1 MGTVLV
7 QPFALT
13 LNIVYKLNDSA
24 VSINLSVAAELF
36 LDGFRHDWG
45 GQFFRI
51 VWHGLP
57 CVRK

>member
-36 LDGFRHDWG
+36 LDGFRHDWS
-45 GQFFRI
+45 GQFLRF
-51 VWHGLP
+51 VCLAEE
-57 CVRK
+57 K